1 MAQILEKTPLLY
13 GKEKESFLRDLL
25 HFHETRGTP
34 SRRSPKINGHEIDLY
49 LLYNLVTGRGGW
61 VKVNSRNEWDQIL
74 AEFNIPK
81 HCVNGGVAI
90 KQIYLRY
97 LDRYEKLHF
106 LGEIG
111 ERGGDDDED
120 SRHRRWSARAL
131 HSVPLSYN
139 HAQHTFNESLRDY
152 NGLAVELYRES
163 EYDKLA
169 LSLISPLPNE
179 QDFAINVCTV
189 LSNEGKH
196 CLKLEKHPR
205 ILHYLLAHAAVF
217 RETSLKELFF
227 ELYGKDRRQAMHS
240 FWRDVI
246 LDQETLKLTNE
257 TVISSD
263 RTTEGLGKKY
273 ELNTELSDTNLFC
286 LGRSLGT
293 NEYVGQRVTQIA
305 TILRNLSFTPENA
318 PFMARDITFI
328 RFAMLCCS
336 SRWNGLSQMGWD
348 MLSNIASDLPTNSP
362 LLYDLL
368 LLTTKGL
375 LSDDRAVIMS
385 SLDVL
390 NKLAQADSNE
400 HVLLSN
406 LNQEVFDRVCSFLSL
421 HDIMLLIC
429 TLECLNAI
437 SSLGEKACNSIV
449 RVRGAVDVLVS
460 LITVEAQSYGPRACI
475 QMRVVET
482 VIGNSGSTT
491 ISSSSSTNS
500 SPIQNTPVTTSG
512 LALQTTTSDRGV
524 LSSATVMSSANVITS
539 ASILNSASV
548 ITTGS
553 VLNSGTVI
561 TTGSVINS
569 GTVLSSGNDLSSS
582 GTPSFSTSIFTNST
596 SNFSN
601 TVTTVAS
608 YTAQNVTS
616 VPVSI
621 VATIPVPNLSPV
633 TTALHHQAPVTLQ
646 TPVTTAP
653 VAVTTSPTCSQRA
666 STSTSLNSALATQQV
681 AQENEQFALAW
692 LRSTFEPQNGGSM
705 EQAELYKQYI
715 NYCASIGR
723 RGVIAPLHFPRCVRS
738 VFGGTVGPKAVTVG
752 EVTQHHYEGIS
763 LRSKPLIPKSSI
775 VVPGILQ
782 NLPTTPSPILKAQL
796 SAPPKPSAQVS
807 PLPTKVIPRQGPQ
820 ARLLHPSGCPVPMN
834 SVIRPLVED
843 KSLNHTSST
852 KLPIPN
858 SKLNG
863 LRPDVPNKLEETA
876 APNVIVKCAMNHQS
890 RPPPLAPLSSAN
902 KLPPKGV
909 TQSCQT
915 LSVSTEETA
924 SSNTSSSGNR
934 DNSGTTVFNFVIA
947 GEEGANSAGSS
958 SLDGFLLNGIPNSL
972 DLGDTTSKDFTPKSL
987 MLADLLEKNIE
998 RREPPSL
1005 NGALRL
1011 VERGLELVHSGAQ
1024 TAAGQMNGAV
1034 TMSMKSQNNTL
1045 SNTTATSNQDLK
1057 RPNTCAVNDVP
1068 LAKKVHL
1075 NGDVKT
1081 KEPPEE
1087 GNVSSSAANLYAA
1100 LAADALED
1108 EPVEELAMTV
1118 SSVGGVTATQSGMT
1132 AGMVQGQVVMQSPT
1146 TAQHTRQILVTTG
1159 AGLTQRVVVGGQHY
1173 VVAQPQTTLVQ
1184 HGAQTVLLAQT
1195 TQQQGTGA
1203 KTIIILQPQSVPT
1216 GSTPTSAGKVVMQRL
1231 GQTVT
1236 VNHNTAATTSAGN
1249 TTQSTTH
1256 QSLPH
1261 QIHFSHHLKKT
1272 VLAAPSSGTGIVG
1285 NSSMGNVAMPAI
1297 PAPCATPVSIITPPK
1312 VGAVHSAVPSTA
1324 TTSATNSMSLPSH
1337 NFIKIPN
1344 ESQGHFLCEW
1354 RGCMRNFRSGNE
1366 VYMHA
1371 CEAHCPQGSQEIQCL
1386 WERCDAMK
1394 RKRFSLMTHLYDK
1407 HCNADVMKMM
1417 AVRRKQLKV
1426 TGRSEI
1432 PAPVPA
1438 APHPGYAPNAAFHA
1452 IKRHALE
1459 FVNPKELQ
1467 QRAAK
1472 PGTTPATV
1480 PIEQDDN
1487 EGPVTKSI
1495 RLTAALILRN
1505 LVIYSS
1511 SGKRYLTRYEPH
1523 LANVALSNVE
1533 SSRTIAHVLFDMNQT
1548 S

>member
-1 MAQILEKTPLLY
+1 MTHVLNKNPLRY
-13 GKEKESFLRDLL
+13 DKEKESFLRELQ

-49 LLYNLVTGRGGW
+49 LLYNLVTSRGGW
-61 VKVNSRNEWDQIL
+61 VKVNSRNEWEQIL
-74 AEFNIPK
+74 KEFNIPK
-81 HCVNGGVAI
+81 HCVNGAVAI

-97 LDRYEKLHF
+97 LDRYEKMHF

-139 HAQHTFNESLRDY
+139 HAQHNFNESLREY
-152 NGLAVELYRES
+152 NGLSVDLYRES

-196 CLKLEKHPR
+196 CLKLEKYPR
-205 ILHYLLAHAAVF
+205 ILHYLIAHAAVF
-217 RETSLKELFF
+217 REPRIKELFL
-227 ELYGKDRRQAMHS
+227 ELYGKDRGHSMHS

-246 LDQETLKLTNE
+246 SDQDMLKLTDGNINDSTCNTIE
-257 TVISSD
+257 V
-263 RTTEGLGKKY
+263 LGKKC
-273 ELNTELSDTNLFC
+273 ELNADSSDTHLFC
-286 LGRSLGT
+286 LGRLLGT
-293 NEYVGQRVTQIA
+293 NDFIGQRVTQIA

-318 PFMARDITFI
+318 LFMARDITFI
-328 RFAMLCCS
+328 RFALLCSCS
-336 SRWNGLSQMGWD
+336 NWNGLSQTGWD
-348 MLSNIASDLPTNSP
+348 MLSNIASDLPANSP
-362 LLYDLL
+362 LLYEIL
-368 LLTTKGL
+368 LLTTRGL

-385 SLDVL
+385 ALDVL

-460 LITVEAQSYGPRACI
+460 LITVEAQSYGPKACI

-482 VIGNSGSTT
+482 VIGNSGHTT
-491 ISSSSSTNS
+491 ISTTTSSHPT
-500 SPIQNTPVTTSG
+500 QNTPVTTSG
-512 LALQTTTSDRGV
+512 LTMHTTTADK
-524 LSSATVMSSANVITS
+524 N
-539 ASILNSASV
+539 
-548 ITTGS
+548 
-553 VLNSGTVI
+553 
-561 TTGSVINS
+561 
-569 GTVLSSGNDLSSS
+569 VLSSGSVIATVTTTLSTGIS
-582 GTPSFSTSIFTNST
+582 TNS
-596 SNFSN
+596 NSN
-601 TVTTVAS
+601 TVTSVAS
-608 YTAQNVTS
+608 YMPSNIAA
-616 VPVSI
+616 VPVSFM
-621 VATIPVPNLSPV
+621 ATIPVPNL
-633 TTALHHQAPVTLQ
+633 
-646 TPVTTAP
+646 TPVTTSFHHHTPVTLPTLITTAP
-653 VAVTTSPTCSQRA
+653 VTTTTSPTCSHRVTA

-692 LRSTFEPQNGGSM
+692 LRSTFEPQNGGSI

-738 VFGGTVGPKAVTVG
+738 VFGGSVGPKAVTVG
-752 EVTQHHYEGIS
+752 DLTQHHYEGIN
-763 LRSKPLIPKSSI
+763 LRSKPLIPKSTI
-775 VVPGILQ
+775 VIPNVLQ
-782 NLPTTPSPILKAQL
+782 NLPSTPSPILKAQL
-796 SAPPKPSAQVS
+796 SAPPKPSPQVS
-807 PLPTKVIPRQGPQ
+807 PLPTKVTQRQAAQ
-820 ARLLHPSGCPVPMN
+820 ARLLHHSAGTLPMN

-843 KSLNHTSST
+843 KTLNNSIST
-852 KLPIPN
+852 KLPTPN
-858 SKLNG
+858 CKLNG
-863 LRPDVPNKLEETA
+863 LRPDVPEKQEETSGT
-876 APNVIVKCAMNHQS
+876 NVIVNCAANHQS
-890 RPPPLAPLSSAN
+890 RPPPLAPLSCN
-902 KLPPKGV
+902 YKLPSKGI
-909 TQSCQT
+909 TQSSHT
-915 LSVSTEETA
+915 LGVGTDETG
-924 SSNTSSSGNR
+924 SSNTSSSGNCDNCSR
-934 DNSGTTVFNFVIA
+934 TGGDEGDNSV
-947 GEEGANSAGSS
+947 GSG
-958 SLDGFLLNGIPNSL
+958 SLDGFLLNGVPNSL
-972 DLGDTTSKDFTPKSL
+972 DLGDTTSKDSTPKSL
-987 MLADLLEKNIE
+987 MLADLLEKNTE

-1011 VERGLELVHSGAQ
+1011 VERGLELVNAGGQ
-1024 TAAGQMNGAV
+1024 TTAGQINGAV
-1034 TMSMKSQNNTL
+1034 TLSVTTQTNTL
-1045 SNTTATSNQDLK
+1045 SNTVSITNQDLK
-1057 RPNTCAVNDVP
+1057 RPNTIAVSDVP
-1068 LAKKVHL
+1068 QAKKIHL
-1075 NGDVKT
+1075 NGDIKN

-1087 GNVSSSAANLYAA
+1087 GSVSSSAANLYAA

-1108 EPVEELAMTV
+1108 EPVEE
-1118 SSVGGVTATQSGMT
+1118 VGVNLPRLSNIPAGAGGMASGV
-1132 AGMVQGQVVMQSPT
+1132 VQGQVVMQTPSP
-1146 TAQHTRQILVTTG
+1146 APNTRQILVTTG

-1195 TQQQGTGA
+1195 AQQQGTGA
-1203 KTIIILQPQSVPT
+1203 KTIIILQPQSVTP
-1216 GSTPTSAGKVVMQRL
+1216 GSTPAGPGKVVMQRI

-1236 VNHNTAATTSAGN
+1236 VNHHVPTVATSVVNTP
-1249 TTQSTTH
+1249 QSTSY

-1261 QIHFSHHLKKT
+1261 QIHISHHLKK
-1272 VLAAPSSGTGIVG
+1272 VVSPPPSSSTGVVG
-1285 NSSMGNVAMPAI
+1285 NSTLGNVSVPAI
-1297 PAPCATPVSIITPPK
+1297 PAPCATPVSIISSSKLCATPS
-1312 VGAVHSAVPSTA
+1312 VVPSIA
-1324 TTSATNSMSLPSH
+1324 NAIGTNSVLTPSH
-1337 NFIKIPN
+1337 HYVKLKH

-1371 CEAHCPQGSQEIQCL
+1371 CETHCPQGSQEIQCL

-1417 AVRRKQLKV
+1417 AVRRKQLSV

-1432 PAPVPA
+1432 PAPAPA
-1438 APHPGYAPNAAFHA
+1438 TPHPGYAPNAAFHA

-1459 FVNPKELQ
+1459 FVNPKEL
-1467 QRAAK
+1467 
-1472 PGTTPATV
+1472 
-1480 PIEQDDN
+1480 QDDN

-1533 SSRTIAHVLFDMNQT
+1533 SSRTIAHVLFDMNQK

>member
-1 MAQILEKTPLLY
+1 MNE
-13 GKEKESFLRDLL
+13 DL
-25 HFHETRGTP
+25 TP

-139 HAQHTFNESLRDY
+139 HAQHTFN
-152 NGLAVELYRES
+152 A
-163 EYDKLA
+163 
-169 LSLISPLPNE
+169 
-179 QDFAINVCTV
+179 
-189 LSNEGKH
+189 
-196 CLKLEKHPR
+196 
-205 ILHYLLAHAAVF
+205 
-217 RETSLKELFF
+217 SLKELFF

-653 VAVTTSPTCSQRA
+653 VAVTTSPTCSQRVTA

-934 DNSGTTVFNFVIA
+934 DNSGTTA

-1467 QRAAK
+1467 VVRPDSTFYSQLALEYK
-1472 PGTTPATV
+1472 
-1480 PIEQDDN
+1480 DDN

-1511 SGKRYLTRYEPH
+1511 SGKRAVHKILASNIKYCQPSATFADLLTTPVLWNKTYE
-1523 LANVALSNVE
+1523 NVYVKKE
-1533 SSRTIAHVLFDMNQT
+1533 G
-1548 S
+1548 